1 MANDKLKVAV
11 LSMSG
16 MNGVYAETFF
26 ENPRVEVV
34 AITSEPGHVHG
45 HELPPREEPAD
56 EVRRRNLEAA
66 QRFGVPYVEELD
78 EVLGRSDIQA
88 VTFSS
93 PYDRRVHLVEKMAAA
108 GKHIFAD
115 KPLTDNLSDADAV
128 VESVERHGIKLMV
141 GHNYRF
147 NSAIVQA
154 RDAVKSGKIG
164 LPWAIHSEY
173 LVHGGRRVAPIGE
186 IRNHAMYPLDAILY
200 LASSSA
206 QTVYTVSGSFFFE
219 DAKTKQLEDLAFIT
233 MNLEHDIIAST
244 SVARTPIKHVN
255 THGVQ
260 TIRIM
265 GTHGMIGLDTN
276 RPAWISYGKSGIK
289 ALKFGREPIP
299 DAIDH
304 FVDSVLR
311 DKEPMCGP
319 KIARDILE
327 ITLAALQSAKENKV
341 VKLPLPR

>member
-1 MANDKLKVAV
+1 MVNDKLKVAV
-11 LSMSG
+11 LSISG

-34 AITSEPGHVHG
+34 AVTSEPGHVHG

-78 EVLGRSDIQA
+78 DVLGRSDIQA
-88 VTFSS
+88 ITFSS
-93 PYDRRVHLVEKMAAA
+93 PYDRRVPLVEKMAAA

-115 KPLTDNLSDADAV
+115 KPLTDNLPDADAV
-128 VESVERHGIKLMV
+128 VESVERHGVKLMV

-147 NSAIVQA
+147 NASIVQA
-154 RDAVKSGKIG
+154 REAVKSGKIG
-164 LPWAIHSEY
+164 LPWAIHSEF
-173 LVHGGRRVAPIGE
+173 LVHGGRRVAPVGE

-200 LASSSA
+200 LVSSSP

-219 DAKTKQLEDLAFIT
+219 DAKTNRLEDLAFIT
-233 MNLEHDIIAST
+233 MNLEHGIIAST
-244 SVARTPIKHVN
+244 SVGRTSIKHPN
-255 THGVQ
+255 THGDH

-265 GTHGMIGLDTN
+265 GTHGMIDLDAN
-276 RPAWISYGKSGIK
+276 RPAWVSYGKSGVK
-289 ALKFGREPIP
+289 ALKFGG
-299 DAIDH
+299 DAMYDTIDH
-304 FVDSVLR
+304 FVDSVLK

-319 KIARDILE
+319 KVARDILE

-341 VKLPLPR
+341 VKLPLAR

>member
-78 EVLGRSDIQA
+78 DVLGRSDIQA
-88 VTFSS
+88 ITFSS
-93 PYDRRVHLVEKMAAA
+93 PYDRRVPLVEKMAAA

-115 KPLTDNLSDADAV
+115 KPLTDNLPDADAV
-128 VESVERHGIKLMV
+128 VESVERHGVKLMV

-147 NSAIVQA
+147 NASIVQA
-154 RDAVKSGKIG
+154 REAVKSGKIG
-164 LPWAIHSEY
+164 LPWAIHSEF
-173 LVHGGRRVAPIGE
+173 LVHGGRRVAPVGE

-200 LASSSA
+200 LVSSSP

-219 DAKTKQLEDLAFIT
+219 DAKTNRLEDLAFIT
-233 MNLEHDIIAST
+233 MNLEHGIIAST
-244 SVARTPIKHVN
+244 SVGRTSIKHPN
-255 THGVQ
+255 THGDH

-265 GTHGMIGLDTN
+265 GTHGMIALDAN
-276 RPAWISYGKSGIK
+276 RPAWVSYSKSGVK
-289 ALKFGREPIP
+289 ALQFGG
-299 DAIDH
+299 DAMYDTIDH
-304 FVDSVLR
+304 FVDSVLK

-319 KIARDILE
+319 KVARDILE

-341 VKLPLPR
+341 VKLPLAR

>member
-1 MANDKLKVAV
+1 
-11 LSMSG
+11 
-16 MNGVYAETFF
+16 
-26 ENPRVEVV
+26 
-34 AITSEPGHVHG
+34 
-45 HELPPREEPAD
+45 
-56 EVRRRNLEAA
+56 
-66 QRFGVPYVEELD
+66 
-78 EVLGRSDIQA
+78 VLGRSDIQA

-186 IRNHAMYPLDAILY
+186 IRNHAMYPLDAILH

-304 FVDSVLR
+304 FVDSVL
-311 DKEPMCGP
+311 
-319 KIARDILE
+319 
-327 ITLAALQSAKENKV
+327 
-341 VKLPLPR
+341 